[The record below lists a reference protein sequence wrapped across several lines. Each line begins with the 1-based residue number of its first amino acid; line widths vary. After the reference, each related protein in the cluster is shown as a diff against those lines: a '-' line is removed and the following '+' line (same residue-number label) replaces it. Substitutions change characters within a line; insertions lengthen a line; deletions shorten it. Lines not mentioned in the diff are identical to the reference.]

1 MALILFDLDGTL
13 VDSAPDLCASLNRIR
28 GEEGLDPLPCETLRE
43 YAGSGARGL
52 LKIGFNITDTHER
65 FSELKERFLADY
77 QKHCAEEVTCF
88 EGVAEMLDG
97 IESMGCQWGVVTNK
111 FQCFTDP
118 IMKKLGLFN
127 RAAVIV
133 SGDATG
139 KLKPHPDNMLIA
151 LEKTHAQ
158 ASCTPYVGDDIRD
171 SKVAATLAMPF
182 AAASWGYLRSEFPIK
197 EWRADLIA
205 HTPLEIITWLKSLQA
220 HNCL

>member
-28 GEEGLDPLPCETLRE
+28 CQEGLNPLPFETLRE

-52 LKIGFNITDTHER
+52 LKIGFNITESHER
-65 FSELKERFLADY
+65 FSELKERFLTDY
-77 QKHCAEEVTCF
+77 QEHCAEKVACF
-88 EGVAEMLDG
+88 DGIREMLAG
-97 IESMGCQWGVVTNK
+97 IEAMGCQWGVVTNK

-118 IMKKLGLFN
+118 IMKKLGLFD

-151 LEKTHAQ
+151 LQKTNSD
-158 ASCTPYVGDDIRD
+158 ASRTPYVGDDIRD
-171 SKVAATLAMPF
+171 SKVAEALSMPF
-182 AAASWGYLRSEFPIK
+182 AAASWGYLRSEFPL
-197 EWRADLIA
+197 EQWHADLLA
-205 HTPLEIITWLKSLQA
+205 HSPKDILLWLNSLK
-220 HNCL
+220 NLGCL